1 MTDVAVAALVAVE
14 APAGASQPAVAGV
27 EVGNSCHHD
36 KREVAAAAA
45 AAAVVVVA
53 AAAVDRPQAED
64 AVAVQPVLDVE
75 PVAAAAENLH
85 ISNDATLSLSSSVTH
100 GAGEIS
106 YSEHRIF
113 HGD

>member
-36 KREVAAAAA
+36 KREVAAA

>member
-45 AAAVVVVA
+45 AVVVVA

-64 AVAVQPVLDVE
+64 AVAVQAVLDVE